1 MMLKVAIFQFQ
12 LFGINTYV
20 VWDPEQRECA
30 VIDPGIIDE
39 GERDALRRFIEREG
53 LTVTHLINTH
63 LHIDHAIGN
72 GAVSEDYGAKLEAHP
87 DDAFLGKM
95 LPAQSAAFSLGVR
108 ADEAE
113 VSIPLKEGDVIKI
126 GSGELKVIHVPGH
139 SPGHIA
145 LYCADA
151 RPPFLI
157 AGDVLFQRSIGRTDL
172 PGGDFQTLISSI
184 KDKLFKLPD
193 NTVVYPGHGPATTIG
208 DEKRE
213 NPYVR

>member
-1 MMLKVAIFQFQ
+1 MLKVAIFQFQ

-30 VIDPGIIDE
+30 VIDPGIIDD
-39 GERDALRRFIEREG
+39 GERAALKRFIEREK

-72 GAVSEDYGAKLEAHP
+72 KAVGEDYGVKLEAHP

-113 VSIPLKEGDVIKI
+113 VNIPLKEGDIVRV
-126 GSGELKVIHVPGH
+126 GSGELEVIHVPGH

-145 LYCADA
+145 LYCSDA
-151 RPPFLI
+151 QPPFLI

-172 PGGDFQTLISSI
+172 PGGDFSTLISSI

-193 NTVVYPGHGPATTIG
+193 DTVVYPGHGPATTIG
-208 DEKRE
+208 EEKRE
-213 NPYVR
+213 NPYLR

>member
-1 MMLKVAIFQFQ
+1 MLKVAIFQFQ

-30 VIDPGIIDE
+30 VIDPGIIDAD
-39 GERDALRRFIEREG
+39 ERAALKRFIEREG

-72 GAVSEDYGAKLEAHP
+72 GVVTEDYGTPLEAHS

-95 LPAQSAAFSLGVR
+95 LPAQSTAFSLGVR

-113 VSIPLKEGDVIKI
+113 ISIPLKEGDVVKV
-126 GSGELKVIHVPGH
+126 GSGVLKVIHVPGH

-151 RPPFLI
+151 QPPFLI

-193 NTVVYPGHGPATTIG
+193 NTVVYPGHGPSTTIG
-208 DEKRE
+208 EEKRE
-213 NPYVR
+213 NPYLR

>member
-1 MMLKVAIFQFQ
+1 MLKVAIFQFQ

-20 VWDPEQRECA
+20 VWDSEQRECA
-30 VIDPGIIDE
+30 VIDPGIIDK
-39 GERDALRRFIEREG
+39 GERDAIKRFIEREN

-72 GAVSEDYGAKLEAHP
+72 CAVTEDYGAKLEAHLA
-87 DDAFLGKM
+87 DAFLGKM
-95 LPAQSAAFSLGVR
+95 LPAQSVAFSLGVR

-113 VSIPLKEGDVIKI
+113 ISIPLKEGDLVKV

-151 RPPFLI
+151 HPPFLVS
-157 AGDVLFQRSIGRTDL
+157 GDVLFQRSIGRTDL

-184 KDKLFKLPD
+184 KDKLFQLPD
-193 NTVVYPGHGPATTIG
+193 NTVIYPGHGPSTTIG
-208 DEKRE
+208 EEKRE
-213 NPYVR
+213 NPYLR